1 MACTQSEKGLSVQS
15 IALGKASAVPILL
28 ESGNDTS
35 YILNMRRPRNRSSA
49 SELVRPLALLECYQ
63 LLGHRC
69 PGEPRFVGETM
80 PPTEPLTFRQAG
92 NSFTAAF
99 RLW

>member
-35 YILNMRRPRNRSSA
+35 YILDMRPTP
-49 SELVRPLALLECYQ
+49 EYAL
-63 LLGHRC
+63 RA
-69 PGEPRFVGETM
+69 T
-80 PPTEPLTFRQAG
+80 
-92 NSFTAAF
+92 
-99 RLW
+99 